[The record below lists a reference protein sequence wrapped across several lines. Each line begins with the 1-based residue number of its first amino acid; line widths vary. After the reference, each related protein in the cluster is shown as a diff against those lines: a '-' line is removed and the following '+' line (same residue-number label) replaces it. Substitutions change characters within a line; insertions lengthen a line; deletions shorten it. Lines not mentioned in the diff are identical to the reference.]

1 LENYPRELWDNF
13 RKVFNVN
20 EATEEIDDENP

>member
-13 RKVFNVN
+13 LGFFKSN